1 MKVNSN
7 VYPQPREYLQGKIL
21 ANFNVKEN
29 INDEGV
35 VSYSYDQLR
44 FDTYFQEEVIEKEI
58 AKALVEIKKQERD
71 YAIDN
76 VIVTTAAGNKF
87 NGEDKSQG
95 RMTSA
100 LLAAEVLGKT
110 EENWKMADGTIKLI
124 SIEELK
130 EALALSILEVGRLIK
145 GE

>member
-7 VYPQPREYLQGKIL
+7 VYPKPREYLQGKIL

-29 INDEGV
+29 IDDEGV

-58 AKALVEIKKQERD
+58 VKALVDIKKQERD

-76 VIVTTAAGNKF
+76 VIVTTTAGNKF

-110 EENWKMADGTIKLI
+110 EEEWKMADGTIKLI

>member
-7 VYPQPREYLQGKIL
+7 VYPKPREYLQGKIL

-29 INDEGV
+29 IDDEGV

-58 AKALVEIKKQERD
+58 VKALVEIKKQERD
-71 YAIDN
+71 HAIEN
-76 VIVTTAAGNKF
+76 VIVTTTAGNKF

-110 EENWKMADGTIKLI
+110 EEEWKMADDTIKLI

>member
-7 VYPQPREYLQGKIL
+7 VYPKPREYLQGKIL
-21 ANFNVKEN
+21 VNFNVKEN
-29 INDEGV
+29 IDDEGV

-58 AKALVEIKKQERD
+58 AKALADIKKQEKD

-76 VIVTTAAGNKF
+76 IIVTTTAGNKF
-87 NGEDKSQG
+87 NGDDKSHG
-95 RMTSA
+95 RIASA
-100 LLAAEVLGKT
+100 ILAAEVLGKT

-130 EALALSILEVGRLIK
+130 EALTLSILEVGRLIK

>member
-7 VYPQPREYLQGKIL
+7 VYPNSREYLQGKIL

-29 INDEGV
+29 IDDEGV

-58 AKALVEIKKQERD
+58 AKALVDIKKQEKY

-76 VIVTTAAGNKF
+76 VIVTTTAGNKF

-124 SIEELK
+124 KIEELK

>member
-1 MKVNSN
+1 MIN
-7 VYPQPREYLQGKIL
+7 QPTLRMIQRR
-21 ANFNVKEN
+21 KELL
-29 INDEGV
+29 GRRG
-35 VSYSYDQLR
+35 L
-44 FDTYFQEEVIEKEI
+44 
-58 AKALVEIKKQERD
+58 KKQERD

-76 VIVTTAAGNKF
+76 VIVTTSAGNKF

-110 EENWKMADGTIKLI
+110 EEEWKMADGTIKLI

>member
-29 INDEGV
+29 IDDEGV

-110 EENWKMADGTIKLI
+110 EEEWKMADDTIKLI

>member
-7 VYPQPREYLQGKIL
+7 VYPESREYLKGKIL
-21 ANFNVKEN
+21 VNFNVKEN
-29 INDEGV
+29 IDDEGV
-35 VSYSYDQLR
+35 VSYNYDQLR
-44 FDTYFQEEVIEKEI
+44 FDTYFQEDVIKLEI
-58 AKALVEIKKQERD
+58 AKALAEIKKQERD

-76 VIVTTAAGNKF
+76 VVVTTAAGNKF

-95 RMTSA
+95 RMSSA
-100 LLAAEVLGKT
+100 ILAAEVLGKT
-110 EENWKMADGTIKLI
+110 EERWKMADGTIKLI
-124 SIEELK
+124 GIEELK

>member
-29 INDEGV
+29 IDDEGV

-58 AKALVEIKKQERD
+58 AKALVDIKKQEKH

-76 VIVTTAAGNKF
+76 VIVTTTAGNKF

-95 RMTSA
+95 RMSSA
-100 LLAAEVLGKT
+100 ILAAEVLGKT
-110 EENWKMADGTIKLI
+110 EERWKMADGTIKLI
-124 SIEELK
+124 GIDELK

>member
-7 VYPQPREYLQGKIL
+7 VCPEPREYLQGKIL

-29 INDEGV
+29 VDDEGV

-58 AKALVEIKKQERD
+58 AKALIEIKKQERD

-76 VIVTTAAGNKF
+76 VIVTTTAGNKF

-95 RMTSA
+95 RMASA
-100 LLAAEVLGKT
+100 ILAADVLGKT
-110 EENWKMADGTIKLI
+110 EEEWKMADDTIKLI
-124 SIEELK
+124 HIDELK

>member
-7 VYPQPREYLQGKIL
+7 VYPKSREYLQGKIL

-29 INDEGV
+29 TDDEGV

-58 AKALVEIKKQERD
+58 AKALVDIKKQERD
-71 YAIDN
+71 YAIGN

-100 LLAAEVLGKT
+100 LLAAAVLGKT
-110 EENWKMADGTIKLI
+110 EEEWKMADGTIKLI
-124 SIEELK
+124 GIDELK

>member
-29 INDEGV
+29 IDDEGV
-35 VSYSYDQLR
+35 VSYSYNQLR

-76 VIVTTAAGNKF
+76 VIVTTKAGNKF

-110 EENWKMADGTIKLI
+110 EEEWKMADDTIKLI

>member
-1 MKVNSN
+1 MKVHSN
-7 VYPQPREYLQGKIL
+7 VYPNPREYLKGKIL

-29 INDEGV
+29 TDDDGV

-44 FDTYFQEEVIEKEI
+44 FDTYFQEDVIELEI
-58 AKALVEIKKQERD
+58 AKALKEIKQQEKNH
-71 YAIDN
+71 AIDN

-110 EENWKMADGTIKLI
+110 EERWKMADGTIKLI

>member
-7 VYPQPREYLQGKIL
+7 VYPNSREYLQGKIL

-29 INDEGV
+29 IDDEGV

-58 AKALVEIKKQERD
+58 AKALVEIKKQEKH

-76 VIVTTAAGNKF
+76 VIVTTTAGNKF

-100 LLAAEVLGKT
+100 ILAAEVLGKT
-110 EENWKMADGTIKLI
+110 EERWKMADGTIKLI
-124 SIEELK
+124 GIDELK

>member
-7 VYPQPREYLQGKIL
+7 VYPKPREYLQGKIL
-21 ANFNVKEN
+21 VNFNVKEN
-29 INDEGV
+29 IDDEGV

-58 AKALVEIKKQERD
+58 AKVLADIKKQEKD

-76 VIVTTAAGNKF
+76 IIVTTTAGNKF
-87 NGEDKSQG
+87 NGDDKSHG
-95 RMTSA
+95 RMVSA
-100 LLAAEVLGKT
+100 ILASEVLGKT

-130 EALALSILEVGRLIK
+130 EALTLSILEVGRLIK

>member
-7 VYPQPREYLQGKIL
+7 VYPNSREYLQGKIL

-29 INDEGV
+29 IDDEGV

-58 AKALVEIKKQERD
+58 AKALVDIKKQEKH
-71 YAIDN
+71 YVIDN
-76 VIVTTAAGNKF
+76 VIVTTSAGNKF

-110 EENWKMADGTIKLI
+110 EEEWKMADGTIKLI
-124 SIEELK
+124 KIEELK

>member
-7 VYPQPREYLQGKIL
+7 VYPNSREYLQGKIL

-29 INDEGV
+29 IDDEGV

-58 AKALVEIKKQERD
+58 AKALVDIKKQEKH

-76 VIVTTAAGNKF
+76 VIVTTTAGNKF

-100 LLAAEVLGKT
+100 LLAAEILGKT
-110 EENWKMADGTIKLI
+110 EEEWKMADDTIKLI
-124 SIEELK
+124 KIEELK

>member
-7 VYPQPREYLQGKIL
+7 VYPNSREYLQGKIL

-29 INDEGV
+29 IDDEGV

-58 AKALVEIKKQERD
+58 AKALVDIKKQEKH

-76 VIVTTAAGNKF
+76 VIVTTTAGNKF

-95 RMTSA
+95 RMSSA
-100 LLAAEVLGKT
+100 ILAAEVLGKT
-110 EENWKMADGTIKLI
+110 EERWKMADGTIKLI
-124 SIEELK
+124 KIEELK

>member
-7 VYPQPREYLQGKIL
+7 VYPNSREYLQGKIL

-29 INDEGV
+29 IDDEGV

-58 AKALVEIKKQERD
+58 AKALVDIKKQEKH

-76 VIVTTAAGNKF
+76 VIVTTTAGNKF

-95 RMTSA
+95 RMSSA
-100 LLAAEVLGKT
+100 ILAAEVLGKT
-110 EENWKMADGTIKLI
+110 EERWKMADGTIKLI
-124 SIEELK
+124 GIDELK

>member
-7 VYPQPREYLQGKIL
+7 VYPNSREYLQGKIL

-29 INDEGV
+29 IDDEGV

-58 AKALVEIKKQERD
+58 AKALVDIKKQEKH

-76 VIVTTAAGNKF
+76 VIVTTSAGNKF

-95 RMTSA
+95 RMSSA
-100 LLAAEVLGKT
+100 ILAAEVLGKT
-110 EENWKMADGTIKLI
+110 EERWKMADGTIKLI
-124 SIEELK
+124 GIDELK

>member
-7 VYPQPREYLQGKIL
+7 VYPNSREYLQGKIL

-29 INDEGV
+29 IDDEGV

-58 AKALVEIKKQERD
+58 AKALVDIKKQEKH

-124 SIEELK
+124 KIEELK

>member
-1 MKVNSN
+1 MKVHSN
-7 VYPQPREYLQGKIL
+7 VYPNPREYLKGKIL

-29 INDEGV
+29 TDDEGV

-44 FDTYFQEEVIEKEI
+44 FDTYFQEEVIELEI
-58 AKALVEIKKQERD
+58 AKALKEIKQHEKNH
-71 YAIDN
+71 AIDN
-76 VIVTTAAGNKF
+76 VIVTTTAGNKF

-110 EENWKMADGTIKLI
+110 EERWKMADGTIKLI
-124 SIEELK
+124 SIDELK

>member
-7 VYPQPREYLQGKIL
+7 VYPKPREYLQGKIL

-29 INDEGV
+29 IDDEGV

-44 FDTYFQEEVIEKEI
+44 FDTYFQDEVIEKEI

-76 VIVTTAAGNKF
+76 VIVTTTAGNKF

-100 LLAAEVLGKT
+100 LLAAAVLGKT
-110 EENWKMADGTIKLI
+110 EEEWKMADDTIKLI
-124 SIEELK
+124 SIDELK

>member
-7 VYPQPREYLQGKIL
+7 VYPNSREYLQGKIL

-29 INDEGV
+29 IDDEGV

-58 AKALVEIKKQERD
+58 AKALVDIKKLEKY

-76 VIVTTAAGNKF
+76 VIVTTTVGNKF

-95 RMTSA
+95 RMSSA
-100 LLAAEVLGKT
+100 ILAAEVLGKT
-110 EENWKMADGTIKLI
+110 EERWKMADGTIKLI
-124 SIEELK
+124 GIDELK

>member
-29 INDEGV
+29 IDDEGV

-58 AKALVEIKKQERD
+58 AKALVDIKKQEKY

-76 VIVTTAAGNKF
+76 VIVTTTAGNKF

-110 EENWKMADGTIKLI
+110 EENWKMADGNIKLI
-124 SIEELK
+124 KIEELK

>member
-7 VYPQPREYLQGKIL
+7 VYPNSREYLQGKIL

-29 INDEGV
+29 IDDEGV

-58 AKALVEIKKQERD
+58 AKALVDIKKQERD

-76 VIVTTAAGNKF
+76 VVVTTVAGNKF

-95 RMTSA
+95 RMSSA
-100 LLAAEVLGKT
+100 ILAAEVLGKT
-110 EENWKMADGTIKLI
+110 EERWKMADGTIKLI
-124 SIEELK
+124 GIDELK

>member
-7 VYPQPREYLQGKIL
+7 VYPNSREYLQGKIL

-29 INDEGV
+29 IDDEGV

-44 FDTYFQEEVIEKEI
+44 FDTYFQEDVIELEI

-76 VIVTTAAGNKF
+76 VVVTTAAGNKF

-95 RMTSA
+95 RMSSA
-100 LLAAEVLGKT
+100 ILAAEVLGKT
-110 EENWKMADGTIKLI
+110 EERWKMADGTIKLI
-124 SIEELK
+124 GIDELK

>member
-7 VYPQPREYLQGKIL
+7 VYPKPREYLQGKIL

-29 INDEGV
+29 IDDEGV

-58 AKALVEIKKQERD
+58 AKALVDIKKQERA

-76 VIVTTAAGNKF
+76 VIVTTSAGNKF

-110 EENWKMADGTIKLI
+110 EEEWKMADGTIKLI
-124 SIEELK
+124 NIEELK

>member
-7 VYPQPREYLQGKIL
+7 VYPEPREYLQGKIL

-29 INDEGV
+29 IDNEGV

-58 AKALVEIKKQERD
+58 AKALVDIKKQERD

-95 RMTSA
+95 RMASA
-100 LLAAEVLGKT
+100 LLAADVLGKT
-110 EENWKMADGTIKLI
+110 EEEWKMADDTIKLI
-124 SIEELK
+124 GIAELK

>member
-1 MKVNSN
+1 MQMSKKKKNMKT
-7 VYPQPREYLQGKIL
+7 RKI
-21 ANFNVKEN
+21 NTRFMVGN
-29 INDEGV
+29 IDDEGV

-58 AKALVEIKKQERD
+58 AKALVDIKKQERD

-76 VIVTTAAGNKF
+76 VIVTTTAGSKF

-110 EENWKMADGTIKLI
+110 EEEWKMADGTIKLI